1 VRGNG
6 FPDKIEVMFDELLLA
21 NRRYAESFDLAGLP
35 GRAAAGFAL
44 VTCIDTRIE
53 PLAALG
59 LRPGDAKILRNAG
72 GRVTDDVL
80 RSLVLAT
87 GLLGIVRIA
96 VMHHTLCALA
106 GQSDEQLRAT
116 LPEEQARV
124 VQDWLLRGMPDPDT
138 ELERDV
144 ELVANCPAIPAGLPI
159 AGWRYDVATGH
170 IAARILT
177 TSVGTQGTTSDSHR

>member
-1 VRGNG
+1 
-6 FPDKIEVMFDELLLA
+6 MFDELLLA
-21 NRRYAESFDLAGLP
+21 NRRYAEAFDLAGLS
-35 GRAAAGFAL
+35 GQASKGLAL

-96 VMHHTLCALA
+96 VMHHTSCALA
-106 GQSDEQLRAT
+106 GQSDEQLRAMLT
-116 LPEEQARV
+116 PTQAEAVR
-124 VQDWLLRGMPDPDT
+124 DWPLRGMPDPD
-138 ELERDV
+138 EALARDV
-144 ELVANCPAIPAGLPI
+144 DLIASCPAMPADLPV
-159 AGWRYDVATGH
+159 AGWRYDVATGR
-170 IAARILT
+170 IDDLIKANTTRPPERRAAQR
-177 TSVGTQGTTSDSHR
+177 